1 MICYGIDESKGSST
15 VTGISSDGHIAFK
28 TQSIEHTQEQVSALV
43 KTIQFLSASN
53 EIRVVCEST
62 GYYHWQI
69 VTPLL
74 EAGIYVSIQN
84 PIVTSKFAKTA
95 LRNVKTDSVDSVML
109 AKYGLL
115 YWNTLCCS
123 LKYDEV
129 YDELHTYSRQYYQYL
144 TLRVKSRLNLVS
156 ILDHTMPGIT
166 NHLKEENGNHK
177 LTDFVNKFWH
187 FNNITKHRESTF
199 ITTYQSWCKKMGYQ
213 FSTNKATT
221 LYHLAKNGITTM
233 PCTSSTKMIVQEAVR
248 SLRFQGDSAD
258 LILTRMLELANSL
271 PEFKILSSR
280 TGIGSKLA
288 VRFIAEVDDIKRF
301 RNKHS
306 LVAYAGLD
314 APPFQ
319 SGIYEGR
326 NRHISKRGNKY
337 LRKTCYEMIK
347 CLTSSAAY
355 IEHDDILDF
364 VNKKRSEGFA
374 YKKACVAGA
383 NKLLRTYYGEI
394 TALYK

>member
-1 MICYGIDESKGSST
+1 MICFGIDVSKGSST
-15 VTGISSDGHIAFK
+15 VTGISSDGRIVFK

-43 KTIQFLSASN
+43 KTIQFFSASN

-129 YDELHTYSRQYYQYL
+129 YDELHTYSQQYYQYL

-187 FNNITKHRESTF
+187 FNNIEYSCAMKSHFRKFGNQMSGSGNHLCEFTRV
-199 ITTYQSWCKKMGYQ
+199 M
-213 FSTNKATT
+213 
-221 LYHLAKNGITTM
+221 LYPSHIPHALIYH
-233 PCTSSTKMIVQEAVR
+233 VQHQC
-248 SLRFQGDSAD
+248 S
-258 LILTRMLELANSL
+258 
-271 PEFKILSSR
+271 
-280 TGIGSKLA
+280 
-288 VRFIAEVDDIKRF
+288 
-301 RNKHS
+301 
-306 LVAYAGLD
+306 
-314 APPFQ
+314 
-319 SGIYEGR
+319 
-326 NRHISKRGNKY
+326 
-337 LRKTCYEMIK
+337 
-347 CLTSSAAY
+347 
-355 IEHDDILDF
+355 
-364 VNKKRSEGFA
+364 
-374 YKKACVAGA
+374 
-383 NKLLRTYYGEI
+383 
-394 TALYK
+394 